1 MHNRNLYEPFDTE
14 QLRQIVLR
22 GDEKWIE
29 SLHHEFN
36 HGTDNV
42 LYLMYESKASIF
54 IMNRE
59 ELLDRIGLMDKYLSN
74 LEKYNKENDI
84 K

>member
-14 QLRQIVLR
+14 QLRQIVLS
-22 GDEKWIE
+22 GNEKWDE
-29 SLHHEFN
+29 ALAHEFN
-36 HGTDNV
+36 YGSDDV
-42 LYLMYESKASIF
+42 FELMYESIAPILL
-54 IMNRE
+54 MDRE

>member
-14 QLRQIVLR
+14 QLRQIVMKNW
-22 GDEKWIE
+22 DKWNE
-29 SLHHEFN
+29 CLLHEFN

-42 LYLMYESKASIF
+42 FLLMFESQALTL
-54 IMNRE
+54 IMDRE
-59 ELLDRIGLMDKYLSN
+59 ELLDRIGLMDKYLSK